1 MIGTS
6 WIREQGM
13 QDALLVDALRKRG
26 MDDVPLWQRK
36 FPKRDA
42 AMKHWNDLT
51 PRRDGPVNPE
61 QVEVRDL
68 AVMNEDIKRRAKEI
82 GADDVGM
89 TALRPTRATSD
100 ASFCGADPAAC
111 RCWIEGL
118 SYDRGGKPLA
128 WRVEM
133 ALTRPQVCKD
143 GRVQREDSWMPLE
156 SPPNVP
162 LHGFEIPVSVRRD
175 A

>member
-68 AVMNEDIKRRAKEI
+68 AVMNEDM

-89 TALRPTRATSD
+89 TALRPE
-100 ASFCGADPAAC
+100 F
-111 RCWIEGL
+111 IELGVDL
-118 SYDRGGKPLA
+118 PHK
-128 WRVEM
+128 
-133 ALTRPQVCKD
+133 
-143 GRVQREDSWMPLE
+143 
-156 SPPNVP
+156 NVSI
-162 LHGFEIPVSVRRD
+162 L
-175 A
+175 